1 MMEKLWKAGYTGLV
15 HERIWGIDQELRN
28 AVYWGRN
35 GFREAFAFPVRL
47 LKLHKPEEWTMRDV
61 KKVKEL
67 WGCVLEGKLRETEL
81 VEFVMAMVDLEHI
94 RDALGHAS
102 VHKILKYVS
111 GQVEKERE
119 RNDKEK
125 EEARRKGRPYYM
137 RDLETPKTYRDY
149 LKDCVKLHLDLDD
162 SAVLFPADLNA
173 AHARTISMV
182 KHKAS
187 EISRER
193 FAKAT
198 ESQKWMEWERD
209 GLLIRLPVDGAELI
223 AEGKYLHHCVGGY
236 AERMANGKTTILLI
250 RRVEDPDTPFYTLE
264 WLDGKVN
271 QCRTNRNESYLE
283 NETVK
288 AFVDAWV
295 EQVATKGK
303 RKKKAAS
310 VA

>member
-1 MMEKLWKAGYTGLV
+1 
-15 HERIWGIDQELRN
+15 
-28 AVYWGRN
+28 
-35 GFREAFAFPVRL
+35 
-47 LKLHKPEEWTMRDV
+47 MRDV

-67 WGCVLEGKLRETEL
+67 WDCVLEGKLRETEL
-81 VEFVMAMVDLEHI
+81 AEFAMAMVDLEHI

-111 GQVEKERE
+111 GQVEKEWE

-125 EEARRKGRPYYM
+125 EEARRKGRTYYT
-137 RDLETPKTYRDY
+137 RDLETPQTYRDY
-149 LKDCVKLHLDLDD
+149 LKDCVKLHLDMDD

-198 ESQKWMEWERD
+198 ESQKWMEWERE

-264 WLDGKVN
+264 WLEGRVQ
-271 QCRTNRNESYLE
+271 QCRTMRNQSYTE
-283 NETVK
+283 DETVK

-303 RKKKAAS
+303 RKKKAVS